1 MKKEGLAGSRGG
13 GVGGVGLRAGVG
25 GFCLRAVCGPTHLS
39 YSPDTS
45 IAGFPGAFSH
55 PPRQPLSCS
64 IRVGV

>member
-1 MKKEGLAGSRGG
+1 MEKEGLAGSRGG
-13 GVGGVGLRAGVG
+13 GLG